1 MNDEHKELDRLRGLL
16 RDSEN
21 LDMVTAAK
29 LRAARARAL
38 DAARK
43 PARPWVWAVPA
54 GAMAVLVATLW
65 MPAMQTATA
74 PVPVAGPTL
83 ASEALDVLVDEQSPE
98 FYQDLEMYEWL
109 EQQDG
114 GRA

>member
-1 MNDEHKELDRLRGLL
+1 MNDEHKDLDRLRGLL

-29 LRAARARAL
+29 LRAGRARAL
-38 DAARK
+38 DAART
-43 PARPWVWAVPA
+43 PARPWVWAVSA

-65 MPAMQTATA
+65 MPAVQTTTA
-74 PVPVAGPTL
+74 PVPSAGSTV

-98 FYQDLEMYEWL
+98 FYQDLEMYEWMDQ
-109 EQQDG
+109 EAG
-114 GRA
+114 SA